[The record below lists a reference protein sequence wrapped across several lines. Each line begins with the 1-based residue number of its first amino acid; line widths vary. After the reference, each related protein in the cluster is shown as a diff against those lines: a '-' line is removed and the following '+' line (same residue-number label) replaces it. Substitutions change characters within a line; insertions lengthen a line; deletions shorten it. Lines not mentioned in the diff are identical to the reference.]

1 MARRRS
7 NEPRCRHRV
16 HGWSWLTDTK
26 QRFYFLPVDAN
37 MEKLRSSAVS
47 RDDLLET
54 MSGLAG
60 KALMFI
66 DACHSATS
74 TQPGELT
81 RGAPA
86 DITQVVN
93 ELSSVENGIVMFA

>member
-1 MARRRS
+1 MAG
-7 NEPRCRHRV
+7 
-16 HGWSWLTDTK
+16 HGVTDNK

-37 MEKLRSSAVS
+37 MDKLRATAVS
-47 RDDLLET
+47 RDDLLDT
-54 MSGLAG
+54 MGGLAG

-74 TQPGELT
+74 TKPGELA

-86 DITQVVN
+86 DITEVVN
-93 ELSSVENGIVMFA
+93 EFSSAENGIVMFASSTGRLRW